1 MRGAGPGE
9 RAREAREA
17 VAECRAA
24 YEALNRF
31 TASYRQLVLGVGSS
45 ADGRRLRRALEDSGR
60 RGFELSLGLR
70 NQLLAELT
78 EPGGRQEEEVKMELE
93 RIWVLCLSALEI
105 FLQDLGRAHD
115 LSQLFP
121 LPSLAPETQL
131 VNTGV
136 TSFGPKGWSLRRPS
150 GKASERA
157 RELPEELAQWG
168 QRLEEMLVEMET
180 KVNVPVWSVEAT
192 VDSPGAE
199 EPSLEGSAGRSPR
212 GCCARAPL
220 RLQSHCIV
228 A

>member
-1 MRGAGPGE
+1 MRGGGAGE

-45 ADGRRLRRALEDSGR
+45 ADGRRLRRALEESGR

-70 NQLLAELT
+70 NQLLAEFT
-78 EPGGRQEEEVKMELE
+78 EPGTRQEEVKMELE

-121 LPSLAPETQL
+121 MPSPAPGIQL

-157 RELPEELAQWG
+157 GELPEELAQWG
-168 QRLEEMLVEMET
+168 QRLEEMLLEMET

-192 VDSPGAE
+192 VGGPGAE
-199 EPSLEGSAGRSPR
+199 EPSPEGSARRSPP
-212 GCCARAPL
+212 GCCAQAPPG
-220 RLQSHCIV
+220 LQWHCIV

>member
-9 RAREAREA
+9 RGPPA
-17 VAECRAA
+17 AECRAA
-24 YEALNRF
+24 YEALHRL
-31 TASYRQLVLGVGSS
+31 TVSYRQLVLGLGGS
-45 ADGRRLRRALEDSGR
+45 ADGRRLRRALEESGR
-60 RGFELSLGLR
+60 RGLELSLGLR
-70 NQLLAELT
+70 NQLLAELA
-78 EPGGRQEEEVKMELE
+78 EPEGRQEEEVKMELE

-121 LPSLAPETQL
+121 LPSPASGTQL

-150 GKASERA
+150 GKVSERA
-157 RELPEELAQWG
+157 GELPEELARWG
-168 QRLEEMLVEMET
+168 QRLEEMLLELET

-192 VDSPGAE
+192 VGGPGAE
-199 EPSLEGSAGRSPR
+199 EASPEGSVGRSPPA
-212 GCCARAPL
+212 CCAPAPL